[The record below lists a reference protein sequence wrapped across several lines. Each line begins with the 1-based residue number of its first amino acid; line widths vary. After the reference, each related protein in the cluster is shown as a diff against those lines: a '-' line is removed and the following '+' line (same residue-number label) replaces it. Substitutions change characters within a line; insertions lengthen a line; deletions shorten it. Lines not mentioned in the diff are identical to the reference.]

1 MKIGVED
8 KKKLLIAAVMV
19 PLALIA
25 VVYLYISVFTT
36 DTPKP
41 ATVATAEAHPATTT
55 PITTPALTPATTS
68 ATPLRPAG
76 AAAKQ
81 IATTSGQLDPTLHT
95 EAMEASEALIY
106 TGNGRNIFSAN
117 SMPVAMVKPIAPAR
131 PVRGPVVPAVYVPPP
146 PPPIEL
152 KFFGT
157 ETMPNGERRAFLL
170 HGEDVFIA
178 AAGDIVNRRYRIGHI
193 LANSVEVED
202 MATNNKQMLPLMTN

>member
-1 MKIGVED
+1 MKIGTED
-8 KKKLLIAAVMV
+8 KKKLMIAAVMV

-41 ATVATAEAHPATTT
+41 ATVTTAEAHPATTT
-55 PITTPALTPATTS
+55 PA
-68 ATPLRPAG
+68 RPAG
-76 AAAKQ
+76 AAARQ
-81 IATTSGQLDPTLHT
+81 VATTSGQLDPTLHT
-95 EAMEASEALIY
+95 EAMEASESLIY

-117 SMPVAMVKPIAPAR
+117 SIPVAMEKPIAPAR

-152 KFFGT
+152 KYFGT
-157 ETMPNGERRAFLL
+157 ETMPDGERRAFLL

-178 AAGDIVNRRYRIGHI
+178 ATGDIVNRRYRIGHI
-193 LANSVEVED
+193 LANSIEVED